1 MFYFFVAVQLATV
14 VWVAVDASKRDW
26 SQDKFA
32 NRPWKW
38 ILGCL
43 LLWIVAFPVYLARRG
58 NAPTTA

>member
-1 MFYFFVAVQLATV
+1 MFYFFAAVQLATV
-14 VWVAVDASKRDW
+14 VWVAIDAGKRDW

-43 LLWIVAFPVYLARRG
+43 LVWIVAFPVYLFRRG
-58 NAPTTA
+58 DAPTTA